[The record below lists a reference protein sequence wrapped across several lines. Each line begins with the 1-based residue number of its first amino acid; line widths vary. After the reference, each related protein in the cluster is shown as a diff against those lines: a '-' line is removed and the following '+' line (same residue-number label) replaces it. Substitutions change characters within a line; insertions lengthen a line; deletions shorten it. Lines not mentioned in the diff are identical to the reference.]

1 MAHHGCPPCG
11 RRDVREWAEVCA
23 AGDDA
28 GRDLVVLGDHVRD
41 DHVDVRKGP
50 VRAGDVVADSGSPC
64 STRRTPANSTWPASR
79 CRRWPASGWV
89 FPSRSCSASPACSG
103 STHGR
108 HPTCP
113 ASRRDARCRDKTD
126 NSGHAGPLILEAGRR
141 RAVCLARLP
150 VPGQPIRARNLLNSA
165 AICSPASS
173 CTKCDAWAAE
183 RSGDILNWPFQNVKG
198 WSSHGTAEGL

>member
-1 MAHHGCPPCG
+1 MT
-11 RRDVREWAEVCA
+11 R
-23 AGDDA
+23 
-28 GRDLVVLGDHVRD
+28 
-41 DHVDVRKGP
+41 
-50 VRAGDVVADSGSPC
+50 VA
-64 STRRTPANSTWPASR
+64 TL
-79 CRRWPASGWV
+79 
-89 FPSRSCSASPACSG
+89 SCSATMSATITSMSEKARCGPVTSSLIPARPARCAG
-103 STHGR
+103 SRRTLPGR
-108 HPTCP
+108 HLGAAAGLP
-113 ASRRDARCRDKTD
+113 ADGDSRPGIVPSVRPAPDRPMAAIRPARPAGVTPGVVTNRIIPE
-126 NSGHAGPLILEAGRR
+126 HAGPLILEAGRR